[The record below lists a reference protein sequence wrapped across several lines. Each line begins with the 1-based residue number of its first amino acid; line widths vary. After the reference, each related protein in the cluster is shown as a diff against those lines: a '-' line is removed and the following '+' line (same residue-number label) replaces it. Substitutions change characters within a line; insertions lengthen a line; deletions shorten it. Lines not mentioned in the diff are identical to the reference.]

1 MKPTRL
7 QSRCHLQA
15 ALLGLLFI
23 AMAGPVQAAKPA
35 AQPAEQSVQ
44 GVVSKVQDGDSLW
57 LKPADGPPIV
67 VRLRDIDAPELCQAW
82 GDEARRALT
91 DLALGKPAVLRI
103 TGRDAHG
110 RTLGTVIVDDVNLSR
125 RMVEDGHA
133 WSNRARWDQG
143 PLVKQERM
151 AKALGRGL
159 HATAGAEPPWQFRKR
174 NGRCP
179 AP

>member
-1 MKPTRL
+1 MKPTRILRCRPL
-7 QSRCHLQA
+7 QV
-15 ALLGLLFI
+15 ALLGLLLI
-23 AMAGPVQAAKPA
+23 ATTGPTQAAKPA
-35 AQPAEQSVQ
+35 AKLAEQSVQ

-57 LKPADGPPIV
+57 LKPDDGPPIV

-82 GDEARRALT
+82 GDEARRALA
-91 DLALGKPAVLRI
+91 DLALGKQALLRI
-103 TGRDAHG
+103 NGRDAHG
-110 RTLGTVIVDDVNLSR
+110 RTLGSVMVDDVNLSR
-125 RMVEDGHA
+125 RMVEDGNA
-133 WSNRARWDQG
+133 WSNRSRWDQG

-174 NGRCP
+174 NGRCA

>member
-1 MKPTRL
+1 MMRRRFVLP
-7 QSRCHLQA
+7 A
-15 ALLGLLFI
+15 ALLAAWLLPL
-23 AMAGPVQAAKPA
+23 AGQAAR
-35 AQPAEQSVQ
+35 PAEHSVH

-82 GDEARRALT
+82 GDEARRALA
-91 DLALGKPAVLRI
+91 DLALGKAAVLRSH
-103 TGRDAHG
+103 GRDSHG
-110 RTLGTVIVDDVNLSR
+110 RTLGAVTVDEVDLSR

-133 WSNRARWDQG
+133 WSNRSRWDQG

>member
-1 MKPTRL
+1 MMRRRFVLP
-7 QSRCHLQA
+7 A
-15 ALLGLLFI
+15 ALLAAWLLPL
-23 AMAGPVQAAKPA
+23 AGQAARPD
-35 AQPAEQSVQ
+35 EHSVH

-82 GDEARRALT
+82 GDEARRALA
-91 DLALGKPAVLRI
+91 DLALGKAAVLRSH
-103 TGRDAHG
+103 GRDSHG
-110 RTLGTVIVDDVNLSR
+110 RTLGAVTVDEVDLSR

-133 WSNRARWDQG
+133 WSNRSRWDQG

>member
-1 MKPTRL
+1 MTPSRNPLHCPL
-7 QSRCHLQA
+7 QV
-15 ALLGLLFI
+15 ALMGLLLI
-23 AMAGPVQAAKPA
+23 ATASPALAAKPA
-35 AQPAEQSVQ
+35 ERSVQ

-82 GDEARRALT
+82 GEEAHRALA
-91 DLALGKPAVLRI
+91 DLALGKPAVLHI
-103 TGRDAHG
+103 NGRDAHG
-110 RTLGTVIVDDVNLSR
+110 RTLGTVMVDDVNLSR
-125 RMVEDGHA
+125 RMVEDGNA
-133 WSNRARWDQG
+133 WSNRSRWDQG

-151 AKALGRGL
+151 AKALGRGF

>member
-1 MKPTRL
+1 MMRRRFVLP
-7 QSRCHLQA
+7 A
-15 ALLGLLFI
+15 ALLVAWLLPL
-23 AMAGPVQAAKPA
+23 AGQAAR
-35 AQPAEQSVQ
+35 PAEHSVH

-82 GDEARRALT
+82 GDEARRALA
-91 DLALGKPAVLRI
+91 DLALGKAAVLRSH
-103 TGRDAHG
+103 GRDSHG
-110 RTLGTVIVDDVNLSR
+110 RTLGAVTVDEVDLSR

-133 WSNRARWDQG
+133 WSNRSRWDQG

>member
-1 MKPTRL
+1 MRGRRL
-7 QSRCHLQA
+7 ALQA
-15 ALLGLLFI
+15 TLLTALLLPL
-23 AMAGPVQAAKPA
+23 AVLAAR
-35 AQPAEQSVQ
+35 PAEQGVH

-57 LKPADGPPIV
+57 LKPADRPPIV

-82 GDEARRALT
+82 GDEARRALA
-91 DLALGKPAVLRI
+91 DLALGKAAVLRSH
-103 TGRDAHG
+103 GRDSHG
-110 RTLGTVIVDDVNLSR
+110 RMLGTVIVDDVDLSR

-133 WSNRARWDQG
+133 WSNRSRWDQG

-151 AKALGRGL
+151 AKALGRGF
-159 HATAGAEPPWQFRKR
+159 HATAGAEPPWHFRKR

>member
-1 MKPTRL
+1 MRRRFVLP
-7 QSRCHLQA
+7 A
-15 ALLGLLFI
+15 ALLAAWLLPL
-23 AMAGPVQAAKPA
+23 AGQAAR
-35 AQPAEQSVQ
+35 PAEHSVH

-82 GDEARRALT
+82 GDEARRALA
-91 DLALGKPAVLRI
+91 DLALGKAAVLRSH
-103 TGRDAHG
+103 GRDSHG
-110 RTLGTVIVDDVNLSR
+110 RTLGAVTVDEVDLSR

-133 WSNRARWDQG
+133 WSNRSRWDQG

>member
-1 MKPTRL
+1 MVGRRL
-7 QSRCHLQA
+7 ALQA
-15 ALLGLLFI
+15 TLLAALPLPLAGL
-23 AMAGPVQAAKPA
+23 AAKPA
-35 AQPAEQSVQ
+35 ELGMH

-82 GDEARRALT
+82 GDEARRALA
-91 DLALGKPAVLRI
+91 DLALGKPAWLRSH
-103 TGRDAHG
+103 GRDSHG
-110 RTLGTVIVDDVNLSR
+110 RTLGTVIVDDVDLSR

-133 WSNRARWDQG
+133 WSNRSRWDQG

-151 AKALGRGL
+151 AKALGRGF
-159 HATAGAEPPWQFRKR
+159 HATAGAEPPWHFRKR

>member
-1 MKPTRL
+1 MMRRRFVLP
-7 QSRCHLQA
+7 A
-15 ALLGLLFI
+15 ALLAAWLLPL
-23 AMAGPVQAAKPA
+23 AGQAAR
-35 AQPAEQSVQ
+35 PAEHSVH

-82 GDEARRALT
+82 GDEARRALA
-91 DLALGKPAVLRI
+91 DLALGKAAVLRSH
-103 TGRDAHG
+103 GRDSHG
-110 RTLGTVIVDDVNLSR
+110 RTLGAVTVDEVDLSR

-133 WSNRARWDQG
+133 WSNRSRWDQG

-179 AP
+179 VL